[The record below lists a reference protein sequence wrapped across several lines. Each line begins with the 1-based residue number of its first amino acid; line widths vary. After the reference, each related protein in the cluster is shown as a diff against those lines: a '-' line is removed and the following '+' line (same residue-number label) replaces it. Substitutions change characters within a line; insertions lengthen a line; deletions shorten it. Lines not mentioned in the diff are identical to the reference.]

1 MMYPARA
8 ACELGIL
15 LRISRELDVVGDVT
29 AIVDNPSELL
39 AWANTLTDPAVAAWR
54 AADSGSRYLQ
64 VSATHTHEPIRGQVT
79 AVLHCEQHLE
89 FWRELSGTH
98 DLEAGQRTPLSV
110 ADLSRAW
117 QAMPISPPT

>member
-1 MMYPARA
+1 MYPTRA
-8 ACELGIL
+8 ARELGIL

-39 AWANTLTDPAVAAWR
+39 AWATTLTDPTLVAWR

-64 VSATHTHEPIRGQVT
+64 VSATHAREPIRGQVA
-79 AVLHCEQHLE
+79 AVLHCDQHLE
-89 FWRELSGTH
+89 FWHELSETH
-98 DLEAGQRTPLSV
+98 DLDAGERTPLTL

-117 QAMPISPPT
+117 QAMPLTPPA